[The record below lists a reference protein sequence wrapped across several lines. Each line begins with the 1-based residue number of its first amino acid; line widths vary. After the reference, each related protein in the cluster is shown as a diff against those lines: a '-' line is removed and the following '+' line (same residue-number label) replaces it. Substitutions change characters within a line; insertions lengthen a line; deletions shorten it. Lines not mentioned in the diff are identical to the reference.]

1 MPRNRV
7 AISVSLSP
15 EQADAFNRLARRER
29 KTRSALLRD
38 MLLLYQQRQEEDEL
52 ARLQRYGA
60 SLARDAGVLTEEDVE
75 RIVFEDR

>member
-7 AISVSLSP
+7 ALSVSLPP
-15 EQADAFNRLARRER
+15 ELATTFDRMARREK

-38 MLLLYQQRQEEDEL
+38 MIAAYEQREQELEL

-60 SLARDAGVLTEEDVE
+60 SLARDTNILTEEDVE